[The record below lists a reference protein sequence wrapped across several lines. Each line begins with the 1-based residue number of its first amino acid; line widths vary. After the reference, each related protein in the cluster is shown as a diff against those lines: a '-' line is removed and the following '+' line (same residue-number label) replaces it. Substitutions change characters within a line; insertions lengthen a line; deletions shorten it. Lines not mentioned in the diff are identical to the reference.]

1 MPKRNIRNGPRN
13 LLLQRRK
20 GKANVPNWHY
30 TLNFYPEES
39 PETENKGDKGWRKLA
54 LTGIW
59 DVIRKTAY
67 HFTTEDDYDSWPTWE
82 TDVIDLSRQPESP
95 SESITT

>member
-1 MPKRNIRNGPRN
+1 M
-13 LLLQRRK
+13 
-20 GKANVPNWHY
+20 PNWHY

-82 TDVIDLSRQPESP
+82 TDVIDLSLHPESP